1 MLLTNPDNEDP
12 ALSSEKYSFAYHQVE
27 ILHLQLTKPKKE
39 KKNVLSR
46 LFLSYPKNVAKYP
59 ISCLVDMNFW
69 KYPAFQSMVRVVW
82 RSCNPIFGF
91 KGLICFWES
100 AVFLLG
106 CSYNIYPDLEV
117 HGLHFNEKEKKNVLP
132 SQMLPFHKWL
142 TCNFSL

>member
-1 MLLTNPDNEDP
+1 MF
-12 ALSSEKYSFAYHQVE
+12 YQGF
-27 ILHLQLTKPKKE
+27 
-39 KKNVLSR
+39 
-46 LFLSYPKNVAKYP
+46 FLSYPKDVAKYP